1 MDDVFGSL
9 SAEYKKCDMDVF
21 GEECYAVFFFK
32 QKTAY
37 EMRISDWSSDVCS
50 SDLLAGLNL
59 VGLKRRGF
67 GRDDINAL
75 RSAFRDLFQEEGELA
90 ARIEAV
96 AADGGSSPLV
106 AQLLE
111 FVRAD
116 SGRKILQIGRA
127 SCRERVC
134 QYG

>member
-1 MDDVFGSL
+1 MIGGMTGWEKDVIPYGL
-9 SAEYKKCDMDVF
+9 VV
-21 GEECYAVFFFK
+21 GE
-32 QKTAY
+32 
-37 EMRISDWSSDVCS
+37 RGH
-50 SDLLAGLNL
+50 LAGLNL

-116 SGRKILQIGRA
+116 SGRKILQPKQADGT
-127 SCRERVC
+127 
-134 QYG
+134 